1 MTGHGVAYSQQK
13 DRFVEIV
20 VRALNGRFL
29 EIRFQMSDFYSSME
43 GELRKKVQ
51 KKFTRGNIDI
61 LINRKPAQPG
71 VKTKLKWN
79 YKQALVWKAFYKKMA
94 FALKLQ
100 NNLDLLSLSRQP
112 GVLDI
117 QSVTPSLSTQEK
129 QIIKNLLQKAINLCD
144 KEKSRE
150 GLALKKEFQKNLTTL
165 SHCLQL
171 IKRISNKQ
179 KREKKKQLK
188 RNLSSDVS
196 TQQQSANEAVVML
209 SRVDIEEELSRL
221 VEHIRIFRTLI
232 TKKSIM
238 GKQMNF
244 YLQEMIREINT
255 IGSKSQEVRLTREV
269 VNAKTLIETM
279 REQVQNVE

>member
-1 MTGHGVAYSQQK
+1 MTGHGVAYSRQK
-13 DRFVEIV
+13 DRFIEIV
-20 VRALNGRFL
+20 VRALNSRFL
-29 EIRFQMSDFYSSME
+29 EIRFQIPDFYSSME

-61 LINRKPAQPG
+61 VINRKPIQPG
-71 VKTKLKWN
+71 VKTKLEWN

-94 FALKLQ
+94 SVLKLQ

-117 QSVTPSLSTQEK
+117 QSVTPGLSTREK
-129 QIIKNLLQKAINLCD
+129 QIIKNLLQKALDLCD
-144 KEKSRE
+144 KEKARE
-150 GLALKKEFQKNLTTL
+150 GLALKKEFHKNLTAL

-171 IKRISNKQ
+171 IKRISSKQ
-179 KREKKKQLK
+179 KQEKKKQLK
-188 RNLSSDVS
+188 RNLSSDGA
-196 TQQQSANEAVVML
+196 TQQQSANETVLML
-209 SRVDIEEELSRL
+209 SRVDIDEELSRF
-221 VEHIRIFRTLI
+221 VEHIRIFRALI

-238 GKQMNF
+238 GKQLNF

-269 VNAKTLIETM
+269 VNAKILIETM